1 MMNLGYTKPLRI
13 RRDVAVETTVDG
25 PSSSDQEISGAIAE
39 VKNERE
45 IELEKKAM
53 QEMRP
58 VEEKPLPIFGIA
70 AGIRL

>member
-25 PSSSDQEISGAIAE
+25 PSSSDQEVSGAIAE
-39 VKNERE
+39 VKRERE
-45 IELEKKAM
+45 IELEKKAT